1 MKLKRRS
8 GLLPTS
14 ILALSTAVILSGG
27 QVLAGD
33 KDDKRAEHDRVREA
47 LKRGEVQPLT
57 TILSTATQAV
67 PGDVI
72 EVELEEDDD
81 VLVYEIKVLTAQ
93 GRVREVKIEAST
105 GKVLEVE
112 DD

>member
-1 MKLKRRS
+1 MKPKLPS
-8 GLLPTS
+8 ALLFS
-14 ILALSTAVILSGG
+14 SVLALGMPFILSGG
-27 QVLAGD
+27 DVLAGD
-33 KDDKRAEHDRVREA
+33 KDEKRAEHDLVREA

-57 TILSTATQAV
+57 TILATAAQAV

-81 VLVYEIKVLTAQ
+81 VLVYDIKVLTAQ

>member
-1 MKLKRRS
+1 MNLKLPFL
-8 GLLPTS
+8 LLPS
-14 ILALSTAVILSGG
+14 VMLAVAVASLLQGE
-27 QVLAGD
+27 VLAED
-33 KDDKRAEHDRVREA
+33 KDKKQAEHDLVREA
-47 LKRGEVQPLT
+47 LQRGEVQPLH
-57 TILSTATQAV
+57 TILATASQTVA
-67 PGDVI
+67 GDVI
-72 EVELEEDDD
+72 EVELEEDDG

>member
-1 MKLKRRS
+1 MKPKPPSR
-8 GLLPTS
+8 LLIAS
-14 ILALSTAVILSGG
+14 ALAVGATFVLFGAE
-27 QVLAGD
+27 VLAGD
-33 KDDKRAEHDRVREA
+33 KHEKRSEHDIVREA

-57 TILSTATQAV
+57 TILAIASQTV

>member
-1 MKLKRRS
+1 MNLKLPFS
-8 GLLPTS
+8 VLPS
-14 ILALSTAVILSGG
+14 VMLAFAVASVLHEG
-27 QVLAGD
+27 VLAED
-33 KDDKRAEHDRVREA
+33 KDKKQAEHDLVRQA
-47 LKRGEVQPLT
+47 LQRGEVQPLH
-57 TILSTATQAV
+57 TILGIAAQTV

-81 VLVYEIKVLTAQ
+81 VLVYEIKVLTPH
-93 GRVREVKIEAST
+93 GRVREVKIEANT

>member
-1 MKLKRRS
+1 MKPNFAPV
-8 GLLPTS
+8 LLS
-14 ILALSTAVILSGG
+14 ISALAFGAAWTLFGAE
-27 QVLAGD
+27 VLAGD
-33 KDDKRAEHDRVREA
+33 KQKKQLEHDLVREA
-47 LKRGEVQPLT
+47 LRRGEVQPLT
-57 TILSTATQAV
+57 AILATAAQTV